1 MMKFLGK
8 THIDFQ
14 SKRHIALT
22 CSGLAILIGIISLI
36 LHGGPNYSIDFT
48 GGLTMSLRM
57 TEPPGK
63 PRMSEEL
70 VRRALRKV
78 DLGESEVKMSRSAEG
93 EDILI
98 RVKEEARFKPPE
110 TLIRDKLEE
119 LLPGAWNLISNDQLA
134 PENLPD
140 LTGLSCIAIST
151 EADRA
156 LLRTVIDSAGVDAP
170 RLVQHQTLSG
180 EPVWILA
187 GEGRDAASLVKKSL
201 AQEYP
206 DYKIDVRSVDRVG
219 PRMGSEMRLQ
229 ALWAILASL
238 VLVVIYLWWR
248 FDFLFG
254 LAAVIATFHDV
265 MIMLGLFSLL
275 NYEISITVIGAFLTL
290 VGYSLNDTIVVFDR
304 IREDLKRYRDMP
316 FEKLVN
322 ISVNDTLS
330 RTIITGLTTIF
341 VLLILFINGGEVLH
355 DFSFCLFVGILIGTY
370 SSIYIASP
378 ILVEYAKHTGR
389 TVGVKMMKKKS

>member
-1 MMKFLGK
+1 MMKFFGK
-8 THIDFQ
+8 TNIDFQ
-14 SKRHIALT
+14 SKRRVALT
-22 CSGLAILIGIISLI
+22 CSGLAILIGLISLV

-48 GGLTMSLRM
+48 GGLSMSLRM
-57 TEPPGK
+57 MEPSGK

-70 VRRALRKV
+70 VRRALKKV

-110 TLIRDKLEE
+110 TLIRNKLEE
-119 LLPGAWNLISNDQLA
+119 MLPEEWHLIPNDQIA
-134 PENLPD
+134 QDNLPD
-140 LTGLSCIAIST
+140 LLGVSNLAITT
-151 EADRA
+151 EAGA
-156 LLRTVIDSAGVDAP
+156 SQLQTILDSAGVNAP
-170 RLVQHQTLSG
+170 RVIQHRTVGG
-180 EPVWILA
+180 EPIWILI

-206 DYKIDVRSVDRVG
+206 DYKMDVRSVDRVG

-229 ALWAILASL
+229 AIWAILASL
-238 VLVVIYLWWR
+238 FLIVLYLWWR

-265 MIMLGLFSLL
+265 LIMLGLFSLL

-304 IREDLKRYRDMP
+304 IREDMKRYRDMS
-316 FEKLVN
+316 FAKIVN
-322 ISVNDTLS
+322 LSVNDTLS
-330 RTIITGLTTIF
+330 RTIITGLTT
-341 VLLILFINGGEVLH
+341 LLV
-355 DFSFCLFVGILIGTY
+355 
-370 SSIYIASP
+370 
-378 ILVEYAKHTGR
+378 
-389 TVGVKMMKKKS
+389 